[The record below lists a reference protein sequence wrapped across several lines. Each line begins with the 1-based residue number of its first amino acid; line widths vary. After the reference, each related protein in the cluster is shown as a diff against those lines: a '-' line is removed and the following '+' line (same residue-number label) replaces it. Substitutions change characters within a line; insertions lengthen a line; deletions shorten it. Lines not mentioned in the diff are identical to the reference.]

1 MATSG
6 SLKSK
11 DLLQIL
17 NDAEKDAFTGVLTLK
32 GKTGLASITLKS
44 GRIVQVREPR
54 VRSRLGRHLVS
65 QNVITEKE
73 LQNALSVQKK
83 KGHGVFLGEILIEQ
97 AILDRETLESAM
109 EEVVGESLV
118 HLFSW
123 GDEGLFRLE
132 EEENVQGEP
141 IEHLS
146 LDELAKRATQLTA
159 AVEDE
164 WALEQIV
171 SDQEQLGGEIK
182 EEILQAIKRVS
193 QKLRELK
200 PKEVVLLV
208 EDEMLM
214 REMFKDKLTSFGFDV
229 DAVESPHKALEKLS
243 EYDRTGKI
251 PIVLADLIMP
261 TLSGK
266 GIFGGLEL
274 LEEIQKSYGHVP
286 VIVNT
291 AYPDA
296 SIRRRALFLGATYY
310 INKPERKEISPD
322 QLENQLNLFIEE
334 VAVCIQNVIQRH
346 EVYFERDQQN
356 ILREELLSQLI
367 QSREE
372 LQKIGEVVQR
382 DSGDIMFLAETSN
395 KMVREKSLS
404 KMAEVLVSFAAKE
417 VDRCAVLLLRKDNV
431 TGFYGGDRRSGGELF
446 QEEVKGLNFD
456 LNDSALLKQ
465 TVDSKKVVSEENPGS
480 KLGSALAAALGDP
493 EPQFVV
499 VFPILVQNMVVA
511 LLYCDVI
518 PGGMPPRD
526 IDSLE
531 ILLNLA
537 SLSLEI
543 QQQQAMIQRLQKPSD

>member
-1 MATSG
+1 MITSG
-6 SLKSK
+6 SLKTTN
-11 DLLQIL
+11 LLAL
-17 NDAEKDAFTGVLTLK
+17 LKEAEKESFSGNLTLK
-32 GKTGLASITLKS
+32 IKTGLASITLKE

-54 VRSRLGRHLVS
+54 VRSRLGRYLVS

-73 LQNALSVQKK
+73 LQSALSVQKQ
-83 KGHGVFLGEILIEQ
+83 KGKGSFLGEILIEQ
-97 AILDRETLESAM
+97 AVLDKETLDTAM
-109 EEVVGESLV
+109 KNVLEESLI

-123 GDEGLFRLE
+123 GDEGLFRVE
-132 EEENVQGEP
+132 EEKDVPGEP
-141 IEHLS
+141 IDHLP
-146 LDELAKRATQLTA
+146 LDDLARNAGQLA
-159 AVEDE
+159 SAVEDE
-164 WALEQIV
+164 WALEQFV
-171 SDQEQLGGEIK
+171 SDQGNLGGEIR
-182 EEILQAIKRVS
+182 EEILQAIRRVT

-214 REMFKDKLTSFGFDV
+214 REMFRDKLVTFGFDV
-229 DAVESPHKALEKLS
+229 DAVESPHKALDLLA
-243 EYDRTGKI
+243 EYDRTGRI
-251 PIVLADLIMP
+251 PIIISDLIMP

-274 LEEIQKSYGHVP
+274 LEEVQKSHSHIP

-291 AYPDA
+291 AYPDPT
-296 SIRRRALFLGATYY
+296 IRRRALFLGATYY
-310 INKPERKEISPD
+310 ISKPERKEVSPD

-334 VAVCIQNVIQRH
+334 VALCVQNVIQRH

-382 DSGDIMFLAETSN
+382 DSGDIVFLAETSN
-395 KMVREKSLS
+395 TMVRDKSLG
-404 KMAEVLVSFAAKE
+404 KMAEVLVNFTTRE
-417 VDRCAVLLLRKDNV
+417 IDRCAVLLVRKDSV
-431 TGFYGGDRRSGGELF
+431 TGFSGGDRRPGRDAFKETIKNLA
-446 QEEVKGLNFD
+446 FD
-456 LNDSALLKQ
+456 LSESELLKQ
-465 TVDSKKVVSEENPGS
+465 VVESKKIVSEENPGP
-480 KLGSALAAALGDP
+480 KLGTALTEALGDP
-493 EPQFVV
+493 EPKYTVIL
-499 VFPILVQNMVVA
+499 PLLVQNIVVA
-511 LLYCDVI
+511 ILYCDVV

-543 QQQQAMIQRLQKPSD
+543 QQQQAVIARLKKISS